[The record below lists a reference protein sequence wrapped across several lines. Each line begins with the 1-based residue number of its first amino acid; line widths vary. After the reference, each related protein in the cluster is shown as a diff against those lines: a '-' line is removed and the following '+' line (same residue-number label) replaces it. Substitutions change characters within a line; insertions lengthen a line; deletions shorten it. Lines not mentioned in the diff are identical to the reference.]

1 MPTAEKV
8 LLALSY
14 WLLAKSKTNNKSK
27 SHLAANAR
35 EQHEFTFTQLPNY
48 SLTQFHGQQPNRKS

>member
-27 SHLAANAR
+27 SYLAANAR
-35 EQHEFTFTQLPNY
+35 EQREFTLEAAICVCSALLFPVT
-48 SLTQFHGQQPNRKS
+48 